1 MNKIYKVIWDPILNI
16 NIVAGEFS
24 RSKGK
29 KSSKSALVGGLLGA
43 VALSFSPVESAQ
55 AYTAGGGATPD
66 ADGVAIGTNTTAGAA
81 ATVPG
86 GAIGTGNTDINGTKV
101 SSVSIGE
108 TATSDSGSVAIG
120 DHANALNTG
129 TSTGISVAIGPYSS
143 ATKGGSIAVGA
154 AALANGQNSV
164 ALGIGTET
172 SVDGD
177 VAIGSSAYAGDGGK
191 GNTAVGNWS
200 KAVSGSAAAFGDLS
214 NALAAKST
222 AVGYKSTATAE
233 DSLAMGSQSIAAAAN
248 AVAAGLKSS
257 ANATDAV
264 ALGANSVASVV
275 GSVALGANSVTSNAI
290 ATESATINGKT
301 YHFAGTTPYSTV
313 SVGGKGSERTVSNVA
328 AGRVSSTSTDAVN
341 GSQLNATNLALNSLS
356 DTSVQYDADKD
367 GNLNLNSI
375 TLKGTTYNS
384 QNGSGGTTITNV
396 ARGVNDSDAVNM
408 SQLNDVNSGIA
419 DINTTITNLAGNTD
433 TTYIETHGSGTRYSR
448 TNETGLA
455 ESDSTA
461 SGKGSTA
468 VGYNA
473 TSAGENSLAL
483 GNAATAT
490 NTGDV
495 ALGAGST
502 TAAAVA
508 TTSATIKGATY
519 NFAGTAPVSTVSV
532 GSAGKERTIT
542 NVAAGRLSATSTDAV
557 NGSQLNATNLAL
569 NSLSDTSVQYDADK
583 DGNLNLNSITLKGT
597 TYNSQNGSG
606 GTTITNVARGV
617 NDSDA
622 VNMSQLNDVNGDIA
636 DINTTITNLA
646 GNTDTTYIDAHGSGT
661 RYTRTNAT
669 GLAESDST
677 ASGKGST
684 AVGYNATS
692 AGENSLALG
701 NAATAT
707 NAGDVALGAGST
719 TAAAVAT
726 TSAVING
733 VTYNFAGTAPVSTVS
748 VGSAGKERTI
758 TNVAAG
764 RLSATSTDAVNGS
777 QLYATNTAVSN
788 LTQSTIQ
795 YNTNT
800 DGSTNYDSIVLNGDT
815 YNSNTKEGGT
825 TISNV
830 AYGVNDSDAVNVQQL
845 NEATSNIYNSGVKYF
860 HSTSELADAVA
871 SGADSVAVGPQASA
885 KGASSIAMGNNAE
898 SVGANSTAIGAG
910 AKATNANDVALG
922 SNSVTEAAVATTGV
936 TIRGQEYSFAGT
948 APTSTVSVGSA
959 GNERTITNVAAGRI
973 SATSTDAVNG
983 SQLYATNQA
992 IENITASVSDISASA
1007 VQYNTLA
1014 DGSVDY
1020 NTLVLGGDTYGN
1032 ATNTGGTTIANVANG
1047 VNASDAVNKY
1057 QLDQVSESV
1066 VTLAEGKAG
1075 MFQVNNTSNLATPV
1089 LTGADTTAVGA
1100 GTNVSGN
1107 SSVAVGSGSTASHN
1121 NAVALGANSSTDRDN
1136 SVSVGSA
1143 GNERQITNVAAG
1155 TKSTDAV
1162 NVAQMKDAV
1171 SDSYQYTNN
1180 KFGDLKNMIN
1190 DQKDKLSAGIA
1201 GAMAMAGLPQPYSA
1215 GASMFSMS
1223 GGTYQGESAVAF
1235 GVSTISDNGKWVS
1248 KLSGST
1254 NSQGDYGAA
1263 IGVGYQW

>member
-16 NIVAGEFS
+16 HVVAGEFS

-29 KSSKSALVGGLLGA
+29 KSSRSALVGGVFGA
-43 VALSFSPVESAQ
+43 IALSLSPVDSAF
-55 AYTAGGGATPD
+55 AYTAGGGTSPD
-66 ADGVAIGTNTTAGAA
+66 SDAVAIGTNSTAGAVA
-81 ATVPG
+81 LSSVG
-86 GAIGTGNTDINGTKV
+86 GIGTGNTDVNGQSV
-101 SSVSIGE
+101 SSIAIGE
-108 TATSDSGSVAIG
+108 TASSDAGSIAIG
-120 DHANALNTG
+120 DHAYAKRANSASGGVNV
-129 TSTGISVAIGPYSS
+129 SVAIGSYSS
-143 ATKGGSIAVGA
+143 AAQSGSVALGG
-154 AALANGQNSV
+154 AALANGMNSV
-164 ALGIGTET
+164 AVGLGSET
-172 SVDGD
+172 GVNGD
-177 VAIGSSAYAGDGGK
+177 VAVGTSSYAGDGGQ
-191 GNTAVGNWS
+191 GNTSVGYWS
-200 KAVSGSAAAFGDLS
+200 KAVSGSASALGDRS
-214 NALAAKST
+214 NALAAQST
-222 AVGYKSTATAE
+222 AVGYKSTATAS
-233 DSLAMGSQSIAAAAN
+233 DSLAMGSQSTATAAS

-290 ATESATINGKT
+290 ATSSATINGNT
-301 YHFAGTTPYSTV
+301 YQFAGATPYSTV

-328 AGRVSSTSTDAVN
+328 AGRISSTSTDAVN
-341 GSQLNATNLALNSLS
+341 GSQLNATNLALSSLS
-356 DTSVQYDADKD
+356 DSSVQYDADND

-384 QNGSGGTTITNV
+384 QDGSGGTTISNV

-408 SQLNDVNSGIA
+408 SQLNDVNSDIA

-433 TTYIETHGSGTRYSR
+433 TTYIETHGSGTRYTR

-473 TSAGENSLAL
+473 TSTGENSLAL

-490 NTGDV
+490 NKGDV

-508 TTSATIKGATY
+508 TA
-519 NFAGTAPVSTVSV
+519 STV
-532 GSAGKERTIT
+532 I
-542 NVAAGRLSATSTDAV
+542 
-557 NGSQLNATNLAL
+557 
-569 NSLSDTSVQYDADK
+569 
-583 DGNLNLNSITLKGT
+583 
-597 TYNSQNGSG
+597 
-606 GTTITNVARGV
+606 
-617 NDSDA
+617 ND
-622 VNMSQLNDVNGDIA
+622 
-636 DINTTITNLA
+636 
-646 GNTDTTYIDAHGSGT
+646 
-661 RYTRTNAT
+661 
-669 GLAESDST
+669 
-677 ASGKGST
+677 
-684 AVGYNATS
+684 
-692 AGENSLALG
+692 
-701 NAATAT
+701 
-707 NAGDVALGAGST
+707 
-719 TAAAVAT
+719 
-726 TSAVING
+726 

-748 VGSAGKERTI
+748 VGSVGNERTV

-764 RLSATSTDAVNGS
+764 RVSATSTDAVNGS

-815 YNSNTKEGGT
+815 YNSETKEGGT

-898 SVGANSTAIGAG
+898 SVSANSTAIGAG
-910 AKATNANDVALG
+910 AKAANANDVALG
-922 SNSVTEAAVATTGV
+922 SNSITDAAVATTGV

-973 SATSTDAVNG
+973 SETSTDAVNG

-992 IENITASVSDISASA
+992 IENITESVSDISASS
-1007 VQYNTLA
+1007 VQYNTLE

-1020 NTLVLGGDTYGN
+1020 STLVLGGDTYDST
-1032 ATNTGGTTIANVANG
+1032 TNTGGTTITNVANG
-1047 VNASDAVNKY
+1047 VNDSDAVNKY

-1089 LTGADTTAVGA
+1089 LTGADSTAVGA

-1121 NAVALGANSSTDRDN
+1121 NAVALGANSTTDRDN

-1143 GNERQITNVAAG
+1143 GSERQITNVAAG

-1162 NVAQMKDAV
+1162 NVAQMNDAV

-1223 GGTYQGESAVAF
+1223 GGTYQGESAVAL